1 MIQGLLKLEKE
12 VSKKIKDELI
22 AYRNLK
28 QSLFGSDMKGEEDT
42 WGQVSL
48 IEEKI

>member
-1 MIQGLLKLEKE
+1 MIQALLKLEKE

-28 QSLFGSDMKGEEDT
+28 QSLFGTDMKG
-42 WGQVSL
+42 
-48 IEEKI
+48 